1 MTSTSTTRAARR
13 SFYALLGSSF
23 FAITGNAFTTLAIP
37 LYVLA
42 TTGSAAKTGIIAFAN
57 TAPPI
62 ASALL
67 GGPLIDRFGRRR
79 SVLTSDMLSMITLA
93 LIPILDRQGVLS
105 FPLLMAIV
113 AMGAFFDPPGSSA
126 RQAMLPTFA
135 TEAGYSPERAQSLF
149 SVSFGLA
156 QIIGPSLAGV
166 SVAAIGASGT
176 IWVNCVT
183 FAVCLILIGGFV
195 QRDSSG
201 VMPSNSSFLE
211 DLHSGWRYV
220 WNDNFLRA
228 MMVISAAFSGVF
240 VPIYTVLYP
249 VFFTEVIKSQRTLGF
264 FLGMEAAGGL
274 IGAVLYGAIGQ
285 RFSRRNAMAFC
296 LIAWLPSY
304 WVLVFHP
311 PIVWLLVAGFVAGL
325 LTGPLQPIF
334 NVAFQVRTPDHM
346 RARVFAMAMACT
358 LIAVPIGSLI
368 LGPVIQAAGVIPTL
382 VGLATVVTVL
392 CIWCAFLPILREL
405 DHPLEPA

>member
-166 SVAAIGASGT
+166 SVAAI
-176 IWVNCVT
+176 
-183 FAVCLILIGGFV
+183 
-195 QRDSSG
+195 
-201 VMPSNSSFLE
+201 
-211 DLHSGWRYV
+211 
-220 WNDNFLRA
+220 
-228 MMVISAAFSGVF
+228 
-240 VPIYTVLYP
+240 
-249 VFFTEVIKSQRTLGF
+249 
-264 FLGMEAAGGL
+264 
-274 IGAVLYGAIGQ
+274 
-285 RFSRRNAMAFC
+285 
-296 LIAWLPSY
+296 
-304 WVLVFHP
+304 
-311 PIVWLLVAGFVAGL
+311 
-325 LTGPLQPIF
+325 
-334 NVAFQVRTPDHM
+334 
-346 RARVFAMAMACT
+346 
-358 LIAVPIGSLI
+358 
-368 LGPVIQAAGVIPTL
+368 
-382 VGLATVVTVL
+382 
-392 CIWCAFLPILREL
+392 
-405 DHPLEPA
+405 